1 MDWPLSAP
9 RVEVTWSPCFPGR
22 LLPRHPVSSRLAFA
36 VMGAGCADLAAAL
49 RPRGRLRWPSGLPVS
64 APASG
69 VFAYSSAG
77 PQRASQ
83 LLSVL
88 GLAFAFHRPLCAKHG
103 ASRPSWQGPS
113 VSVSLG
119 DTWTE
124 QQRTAI
130 PAPSPGSFWDGL
142 TGRRFIGHPSSP
154 LIISHIGLKVA
165 PLGQRTGT

>member
-1 MDWPLSAP
+1 MAVGSSCLSIRRLRLQLCWTTACLSAP
-9 RVEVTWSPCFPGR
+9 
-22 LLPRHPVSSRLAFA
+22 
-36 VMGAGCADLAAAL
+36 
-49 RPRGRLRWPSGLPVS
+49 
-64 APASG
+64 
-69 VFAYSSAG
+69 
-77 PQRASQ
+77 
-83 LLSVL
+83 SVL

-142 TGRRFIGHPSSP
+142 TGRRFISHPSSP